1 MDADGVIQR
10 SGFVAVVGRPNVG
23 KSSLI
28 NRVVGRKVSITSR
41 RPQTTRNRVLGVHTR
56 SGGQIVFV
64 DTPGIH
70 DHGGSGL
77 NRTINRTALSSI
89 EGVDV
94 VLMMSDARRWTSE
107 DQAVARR
114 LPGDRVPLMLAINKI
129 DLLKER
135 ERLLPLIE
143 RIAASHRFT
152 EIVPISVRSGH
163 NVERLVDVLMASLPE
178 GPAGFPADQI
188 TDRGP
193 AFLAAELIREQIFNR
208 LGDELPYQ
216 SAVEIERF
224 QRRDDGLVSIGA
236 VIFVD
241 KPGQKAIVIGAGGSA
256 LKRIGQC
263 ARESIERTLGTRI
276 HLELWVKV
284 REGWADDAR
293 MLRSLGYAE
302 DDV

>member
-1 MDADGVIQR
+1 
-10 SGFVAVVGRPNVG
+10 
-23 KSSLI
+23 
-28 NRVVGRKVSITSR
+28 
-41 RPQTTRNRVLGVHTR
+41 
-56 SGGQIVFV
+56 
-64 DTPGIH
+64 
-70 DHGGSGL
+70 L